1 MKKIIIILLSIFM
14 ACTLFAKQPQ
24 WNYVEILE
32 VLDDESE
39 PDLQADFDNN
49 VSLFAEYVWKTYFP
63 EQYAKYGIPF
73 YCLCYE
79 MESSIA
85 TSHRM
90 VYDENGKYKGSL
102 IILHNN
108 YLIEEIDKGM
118 LCYGVADFAYDFC
131 NIVACLEMSKEQLDA
146 HPSPLNSVF
155 LREVERLQDDYDL
168 DVHLYDR
175 LSLFFPNR

>member
-1 MKKIIIILLSIFM
+1 MKKIIIILLSMFM
-14 ACTLFAKQPQ
+14 ACNLFAKQPQ

-39 PDLQADFDNN
+39 PDLQADFDNE
-49 VSLFAEYVWKTYFP
+49 VCLFADYVWKTYFP
-63 EQYAKYGIPF
+63 EHYAKYGVPF
-73 YCLCYE
+73 YFLCYK
-79 MESSIA
+79 MESSIP
-85 TSHRM
+85 TSHRI

-102 IILHNN
+102 IIVHDEK
-108 YLIEEIDKGM
+108 IIKEIDEGTCRFGQAE
-118 LCYGVADFAYDFC
+118 LAYDFC
-131 NIVACLEMSKEQLDA
+131 YIVTLLEMSKEQLDA